1 MLCLMIQG
9 KDVARPPAS
18 GNFVSLTLKPGSFPR
33 RAPAAEADIIVALVV
48 VCFECK
54 VLMLSTRVY

>member
-18 GNFVSLTLKPGSFPR
+18 GNFISLTLKPGSFPR
-33 RAPAAEADIIVALVV
+33 RAPAAQAEIIVALHD
-48 VCFECK
+48 VCFEWK
-54 VLMLSTRVY
+54 LLMLTG